1 MTAVTRNGV
10 AMCAVV
16 LLAAVSL
23 SAQLTLRPT
32 DQIRPADQT
41 PPAPQRRIFS
51 PKDLGLLEPPDREAW
66 QKPEQ
71 VMDALQIAED
81 SVVAD
86 LGAGG
91 GWFTIRLARRVGPHG
106 LVYAE
111 DVQRLMIEAIQ
122 RRVQREGLTNVKPV
136 LGEYDNPFPNQPAD
150 TLDAVLIV
158 DTFLEMEHPVVLLR
172 NVGRTLKPGG
182 LIGIIDYRQGEGG
195 PGPDPGDRVAPG
207 AIIETAKAAGL
218 KLVGQDN
225 FLPYQY
231 FLRFGK

>member
-1 MTAVTRNGV
+1 MKPMA
-10 AMCAVV
+10 
-16 LLAAVSL
+16 LALIACLGAASVF
-23 SAQLTLRPT
+23 AQQRPG
-32 DQIRPADQT
+32 
-41 PPAPQRRIFS
+41 RIFS

-71 VMDALQIAED
+71 VMDGLQIAED

-111 DVQRLMIEAIQ
+111 DVQRLMIEAIE
-122 RRVQREGLTNVKPV
+122 RRVQREGLTNVKTM
-136 LGEYDNPFPNQPAD
+136 LGEYDDPFSGLPAN

-158 DTFLEMEHPVVLLR
+158 DAFHEMEHPVVLLR
-172 NVGRTLKPGG
+172 NVSRTLKPSG
-182 LIGIIDYRQGEGG
+182 LIGIIDYRQGGGG
-195 PGPDPGDRVAPG
+195 PGPDAEDRVAPSV
-207 AIIETAKAAGL
+207 IVDTATSAGL
-218 KLVGQDN
+218 KLAGQDN
-225 FLPYQY
+225 FLRYQY

>member
-1 MTAVTRNGV
+1 MTHKWIGV
-10 AMCAVV
+10 AAVMM
-16 LLAAVSL
+16 LAVASM
-23 SAQLTLRPT
+23 SAQRG
-32 DQIRPADQT
+32 
-41 PPAPQRRIFS
+41 RIFS

-91 GWFTIRLARRVGPHG
+91 GWFTIRLARRVLPHG
-106 LVYAE
+106 TVYAE

-122 RRVQREGLTNVKPV
+122 RRVQREGLVNVKTV
-136 LGEYDNPFPNQPAD
+136 LGESDDPFPGMPAN

-158 DTFLEMEHPVVLLR
+158 DTFNEMEHPVVLLR
-172 NVGRTLKPGG
+172 NVARALNSRG

-195 PGPDPGDRVAPG
+195 PGPDPQFRVA
-207 AIIETAKAAGL
+207 ASVIIDAAKAAGL
-218 KLVGQDN
+218 KLVGQDK

>member
-1 MTAVTRNGV
+1 MTELTRKWLGV
-10 AMCAVV
+10 AAVIVLAVV
-16 LLAAVSL
+16 SI
-23 SAQLTLRPT
+23 SAQRGRMF
-32 DQIRPADQT
+32 D
-41 PPAPQRRIFS
+41 

-91 GWFTIRLARRVGPHG
+91 GWFTVRLARRVGQHG
-106 LVYAE
+106 WVYAE

-122 RRVQREGLTNVKPV
+122 RRVQREGLLNVKPV
-136 LGEYDNPFPNQPAD
+136 LGGYDDPFPGLAAD
-150 TLDAVLIV
+150 TFDAVLIV
-158 DTFLEMEHPVVLLR
+158 DTFHEMDHPVVLLR
-172 NVGRTLKPGG
+172 NVARTLKPGHM
-182 LIGIIDYRQGEGG
+182 IGIIDYQPGEGG
-195 PGPDPGDRVAPG
+195 PGPDNAKDRVAPG
-207 AIIETAKAAGL
+207 VIIEAAKAAGL
-218 KLVGQDN
+218 KLVGQDK

>member
-1 MTAVTRNGV
+1 MMLMRRSPAIL
-10 AMCAVV
+10 VV
-16 LLAAVSL
+16 LVVAAASL
-23 SAQLTLRPT
+23 SAQRG
-32 DQIRPADQT
+32 
-41 PPAPQRRIFS
+41 RIFS

-91 GWFTIRLARRVGPHG
+91 GCFTIRLARRVGPHG

-111 DVQRLMIEAIQ
+111 DVQRLMIEAIE
-122 RRVQREGLTNVKPV
+122 RRVQREGLTNVKTM
-136 LGEYDNPFPNQPAD
+136 LGEYDDPFPGLPPD

-158 DTFLEMEHPVVLLR
+158 DAFHEMEHPVVLLR
-172 NVGRTLKPGG
+172 NVGRTLKPTG

-195 PGPDPGDRVAPG
+195 PGPDPEDRVAPA
-207 AIIETAKAAGL
+207 AIIQTAQSAGL

-225 FLPYQY
+225 FL
-231 FLRFGK
+231 

>member
-1 MTAVTRNGV
+1 MTGMANKWLGAGV
-10 AMCAVV
+10 VV
-16 LLAAVSL
+16 MLAIVSI
-23 SAQLTLRPT
+23 SAQRG
-32 DQIRPADQT
+32 
-41 PPAPQRRIFS
+41 RIFP

-91 GWFTIRLARRVGPHG
+91 GWFTVRLARRVLPHG
-106 LVYAE
+106 IVYAE

-122 RRVQREGLTNVKPV
+122 RRVQREGLTNVKTV
-136 LGEYDNPFPNQPAD
+136 LGGYDDPFPDMPPN

-158 DTFLEMEHPVVLLR
+158 DTFQEMEHPVVLLQ
-172 NVGRTLKPGG
+172 NVARTLKPGG

-195 PGPDPGDRVAPG
+195 PGPDSPRVAP
-207 AIIETAKAAGL
+207 ATIIEAAKQAGL
-218 KLVGQDN
+218 KLVGQDK
-225 FLPYQY
+225 FLPYQF

>member
-1 MTAVTRNGV
+1 MKRLWGKKGSGAFFDPTREKGTRPLFAV
-10 AMCAVV
+10 AMM
-16 LLAAVSL
+16 LLAVITI
-23 SAQLTLRPT
+23 SAQRG
-32 DQIRPADQT
+32 
-41 PPAPQRRIFS
+41 RIFS

-91 GWFTIRLARRVGPHG
+91 GWFTVRLARRVGPHG

-122 RRVQREGLTNVKPV
+122 RRVQREGLANVKTV
-136 LGEYDNPFPNQPAD
+136 LGEPDDPFPGLAAD

-158 DTFLEMEHPVVLLR
+158 DAFHEMEHPVVLLR
-172 NVGRTLKPGG
+172 NVARTLKPRG
-182 LIGIIDYRQGEGG
+182 LIGIIDYLQGEGG
-195 PGPDPGDRVAPG
+195 PVPAPEDRVAPG
-207 AIIETAKAAGL
+207 AIIETANAAGL
-218 KLVGQDN
+218 KLVGQDK
-225 FLPYQY
+225 FLRYQY

>member
-1 MTAVTRNGV
+1 MTKPWFGV
-10 AMCAVV
+10 LALM
-16 LLAAVSL
+16 LLAVMSI
-23 SAQLTLRPT
+23 SAQRG
-32 DQIRPADQT
+32 
-41 PPAPQRRIFS
+41 RIFS

-91 GWFTIRLARRVGPHG
+91 GWFTVRLARRVGPHG
-106 LVYAE
+106 WVYAE

-122 RRVQREGLTNVKPV
+122 RRVQREGLAAHVKTV
-136 LGEYDNPFPNQPAD
+136 LGGYDDPFPDMPPN

-158 DTFLEMEHPVVLLR
+158 DTFHEMEHPAVLLR
-172 NVGRTLKPGG
+172 NVARTLKPSGM
-182 LIGIIDYRQGEGG
+182 IGIIDYQQGEGG
-195 PGPDPGDRVAPG
+195 PGPDNPEDRVAPG
-207 AIIETAKAAGL
+207 TIIDTAKAAGL
-218 KLVGQDN
+218 KLVGQDK
-225 FLPYQY
+225 FLRYQY

>member
-1 MTAVTRNGV
+1 MSARWLGV
-10 AMCAVV
+10 AA
-16 LLAAVSL
+16 LALITVASV
-23 SAQLTLRPT
+23 SAQQP
-32 DQIRPADQT
+32 QT
-41 PPAPQRRIFS
+41 PAQRRIFS

-81 SVVAD
+81 SAVAD
-86 LGAGG
+86 LGAAG
-91 GWFTIRLARRVGPHG
+91 GWFTIRLARRVGPRG

-136 LGEYDNPFPNQPAD
+136 LGEYDDPFPGLPPN

-158 DTFLEMEHPVVLLR
+158 DAFPEIEHPVVLLR
-172 NVGRTLKPGG
+172 NVARTLKPSG

-195 PGPDPGDRVAPG
+195 PGPDPQDRVAPSVIVE
-207 AIIETAKAAGL
+207 AAKAAGL
-218 KLVGQDN
+218 KLVGEDK

>member
-1 MTAVTRNGV
+1 MTRLW
-10 AMCAVV
+10 M
-16 LLAAVSL
+16 AVSL
-23 SAQLTLRPT
+23 GALLAVLTISAAQQPPQPT
-32 DQIRPADQT
+32 
-41 PPAPQRRIFS
+41 QRRGRIFS
-51 PKDLGLLEPPDREAW
+51 PRNLGLLEPPDREAW

-111 DVQRLMIEAIQ
+111 DVQRLMIEAIE
-122 RRVQREGLTNVKPV
+122 RRVQREGLTNVKTV
-136 LGEYDNPFPNQPAD
+136 LGEYDDPFPGLPAN

-158 DTFLEMEHPVVLLR
+158 DAFHEMEHPVILLR

-182 LIGIIDYRQGEGG
+182 LIGVIDYREGEGG
-195 PGPDPGDRVAPG
+195 PGPDPEDRVSPG
-207 AIIETAKAAGL
+207 AIIDTATAAGL
-218 KLVGQDN
+218 ALVGQDK